1 MTNPPEHIICSW
13 SGGKDSCFALMTAVK
28 QGHKPVALLNVLNEN
43 GQISRSHG
51 LPPFIL
57 QQQAAALGLPVLL
70 QPASWQDYETQFVK
84 SLLQLKSE
92 HQATAAVF
100 GDIDLQP
107 HRDWEEK
114 VCAAAG
120 LKALLPLWQE
130 ERKVLVYRMLEQG
143 LKCMIVSC
151 NDALGA
157 GFLGRQMDDVLIAD
171 LEAAGVDVCGENGEF
186 HTLVTDCPLF
196 STPLQ
201 VPPAEKVQH
210 EKYHFLQ
217 WKMS

>member
-1 MTNPPEHIICSW
+1 MTNPPENIICSW

-28 QGHKPVALLNVLNEN
+28 QGHRPVALLNVLNEN

-51 LPPFIL
+51 LPPSL
-57 QQQAAALGLPVLL
+57 LEQQAAALGLPVLL
-70 QPASWQDYETQFVK
+70 QPATWKEYEAHFVQ
-84 SLLQLKSE
+84 SLCQLKSTY
-92 HQATAAVF
+92 HATAAVF

-114 VCAAAG
+114 VCSAAG
-120 LKALLPLWQE
+120 LTALLPLWQQ

-143 LKCMIVSC
+143 LKCRIVSC
-151 NDALGA
+151 NTVLGED
-157 GFLGRQMDDVLIAD
+157 FLGREMDDVLIAD

-196 STPLQ
+196 S
-201 VPPAEKVQH
+201 VPVQLPAYKKVRH
-210 EKYHFLQ
+210 EDYWFLQ
-217 WKMS
+217 WEN

>member
-1 MTNPPEHIICSW
+1 MTNPPENIICSW

-28 QGHKPVALLNVLNEN
+28 QGHRPVALLNVLNEN

-51 LPPFIL
+51 LPPSL
-57 QQQAAALGLPVLL
+57 LEQQAAALGLPVLL
-70 QPASWQDYETQFVK
+70 QPSTWKEYETHFVQ
-84 SLLQLKSE
+84 SLRQLKSTYN
-92 HQATAAVF
+92 ATAAVF

-114 VCAAAG
+114 VCSAAG
-120 LKALLPLWQE
+120 LTALLPLWQQ

-143 LKCMIVSC
+143 LKCRIVSC
-151 NDALGA
+151 NTVLGEE
-157 GFLGRQMDDVLIAD
+157 FLGREMDDVLIAD

-196 STPLQ
+196 S
-201 VPPAEKVQH
+201 VPVKLPDYKKVRH
-210 EKYHFLQ
+210 EEYWFLQ
-217 WKMS
+217 WEH